1 MAVGTRKNLA
11 AGSVVYLALAGATLS
26 LPGSVIVAAGDS
38 NSYTTVGRAAKP
50 VYNDTTWV
58 QIPAIESV
66 ELAIDNGQGIEIWEP
81 NPGAIEIADIL
92 RVGRKLTLKI
102 QSQTTQPLTWQLLYR
117 SLGLNASS
125 TGYTPAAVP
134 NELYAWIK
142 IQVYDNTNGLTQYAD
157 LFCEVVLTSAL
168 KLDPKA
174 ITKPEYTATVL
185 SSALNTG
192 NFS

>member
-1 MAVGTRKNLA
+1 MAVGARKNLA

-26 LPGSVIVAAGDS
+26 LPGSVIVASGDTT
-38 NSYTTVGRAAKP
+38 SYTTVGRAAKP

-66 ELAIDNGQGIEIWEP
+66 ELTVDNGQGIEIWEP
-81 NPGAIEIADIL
+81 GPGAIEIADIL

-102 QSQTTQPLTWQLLYR
+102 MSQTTQPLTWQLLYR
-117 SLGLNASS
+117 SLGLNATS
-125 TGYTPAAVP
+125 TAYTPAAVP
-134 NELYAWIK
+134 NEVYAWVK
-142 IQVYDNTNGLTQYAD
+142 LQYYDNANNLTQYAD
-157 LFCEVVLTSAL
+157 LYCEIVLGSAI

-174 ITKPEYTATVL
+174 IVKPEYNGTVL

-192 NFS
+192 NFA